1 MPSLGADM
9 THGRLVEWLVKPGDA
24 VHRGDIVAV
33 VDTSKAEIDVE
44 IFEDG
49 VIGELLVE
57 EGELVPVGTVL
68 ATVGAETPSA
78 APTAPPAAPTAPP
91 VTPIAPPATRP
102 PAVSPVPLVAAPV
115 AAGDGRVHASPVA
128 RRMAEQLGV
137 DLSTLVGTGPHGAI
151 SKADVER
158 AAAQPVAERPPAPAP
173 PPERPPHPAPPEGP
187 PAPVPPPPRAPAD
200 THQDAMRQTIAA
212 LMARSKREIPHY
224 YLTQDVDMT
233 RALAWLERHNA
244 EVPIAR
250 RLLPAALLLAATARA
265 TREFPDF
272 NGFFEDGARRPSE
285 RVHLGVAIAMRGGGL
300 IAPAI
305 LDADRLT
312 PPELMDALRDLV
324 ARTRRGG
331 LRGLELSEPTI
342 TVTSLGDQGVT
353 SVLGV
358 IYPPQVALVGF
369 GRVQERAWA
378 EGGMV
383 GARPLVSATLAAD
396 HRVSDGHG
404 GGLFLAAIDGHLQR
418 PEEL

>member
-9 THGRLVEWLVKPGDA
+9 TQGRLVEWLVKPGDI

-68 ATVGAETPSA
+68 ATVGAEAPSLVA
-78 APTAPPAAPTAPP
+78 TPTAPPPTMPP
-91 VTPIAPPATRP
+91 AVPAPPAP
-102 PAVSPVPLVAAPV
+102 PAPPASAGNGRLHVSPI
-115 AAGDGRVHASPVA
+115 A

-151 SKADVER
+151 CKADVER
-158 AAAQPVAERPPAPAP
+158 AAERPPAPA

-187 PAPVPPPPRAPAD
+187 PAPVPPAPRAPAD
-200 THQDAMRQTIAA
+200 THQAAMRQTIAS

-233 RALAWLERHNA
+233 AALVWLERHNA
-244 EVPIAR
+244 EVPIAE

-272 NGFFEDGARRPSE
+272 NGFFADGARRPSE
-285 RVHLGVAIAMRGGGL
+285 YVHLGVAIAMRGGGL

-305 LDADRLT
+305 LDADQLS

-331 LRGLELSEPTI
+331 LRGSELSEPTI

-358 IYPPQVALVGF
+358 IYAAQVALVGF
-369 GRVQERAWA
+369 GRVQERPWA

-383 GARPLVSATLAAD
+383 GARPLVVATLAAD
-396 HRVSDGHG
+396 HRVSDGHAG
-404 GGLFLAAIDGHLQR
+404 ALFLAAIDGHLQR

>member
-9 THGRLVEWLVKPGDA
+9 TQGRLVEWLVKPGDV

-49 VIGELLVE
+49 VIGEMLVA

-68 ATVGAETPSA
+68 ATVGAAAPSA
-78 APTAPPAAPTAPP
+78 VPATPTAPPATVPPAVPGAAPAAPA
-91 VTPIAPPATRP
+91 APPA
-102 PAVSPVPLVAAPV
+102 
-115 AAGDGRVHASPVA
+115 AAGNGRVHASPVA
-128 RRMAEQLGV
+128 RRMAEELGV
-137 DLSTLVGTGPHGAI
+137 DLSTLAGTGPHGAI
-151 SKADVER
+151 CKADVER
-158 AAAQPVAERPPAPAP
+158 AAAQPAAERPPAPAP

-187 PAPVPPPPRAPAD
+187 PAPVPPPPRAPSD
-200 THQDAMRQTIAA
+200 THQEAMRRTIAA

-224 YLTQDVDMT
+224 YLTQDVHMS

-244 EVPIAR
+244 DVPIAQ

-265 TREFPDF
+265 TRDFPDF

-285 RVHLGVAIAMRGGGL
+285 HVHLGVAIAMRGGGL

-305 LDADRLT
+305 LDADRMA

-331 LRGLELSEPTI
+331 LRGSELSEPTI

-369 GRVQERAWA
+369 GRVRERPWA
-378 EGGMV
+378 ESGMV

-396 HRVSDGHG
+396 HRVSDGHQ
-404 GGLFLAAIDGHLQR
+404 GGLFLAAIDGYLQR

>member
-49 VIGELLVE
+49 VIGELLIE

-78 APTAPPAAPTAPP
+78 APTAPAATPIAPP
-91 VTPIAPPATRP
+91 ATPIAPPATRP
-102 PAVSPVPLVAAPV
+102 PAVSPAPAPV
-115 AAGDGRVHASPVA
+115 PAGDGRVHASPVA
-128 RRMAEQLGV
+128 RRVAEQLGV

-244 EVPIAR
+244 EVPIAG

-331 LRGLELSEPTI
+331 LRGSELSEPTI

-358 IYPPQVALVGF
+358 IYPPQVAIVGF